1 MKNYHPLQVAN
12 LLIAPRLLKYSCPGI
27 ITDAA
32 SLAQRALASCPCDRP
47 ISLASSRFDQQ
58 YDRTNSCPPPFVA
71 LGLLDIGA
79 IPVLGDNTL

>member
-1 MKNYHPLQVAN
+1 MSTGTFNNQLVKMLGVMRADQ
-12 LLIAPRLLKYSCPGI
+12 LKVGI
-27 ITDAA
+27 
-32 SLAQRALASCPCDRP
+32 CDRP

>member
-1 MKNYHPLQVAN
+1 MPTYYYG
-12 LLIAPRLLKYSCPGI
+12 RG
-27 ITDAA
+27 
-32 SLAQRALASCPCDRP
+32 LAGAKGVGQLPCDRP
-47 ISLASSRFDQQ
+47 TSLASSRFDQQ